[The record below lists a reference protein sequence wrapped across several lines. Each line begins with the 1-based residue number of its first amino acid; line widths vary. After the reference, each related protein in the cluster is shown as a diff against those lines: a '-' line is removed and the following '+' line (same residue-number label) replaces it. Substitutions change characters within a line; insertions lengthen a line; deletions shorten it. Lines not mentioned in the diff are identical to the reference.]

1 MGQQGQMEILRN
13 VALEAV
19 VVGGGL
25 LGVME
30 VMGVQV
36 EQLEAVVVVEVLI
49 KGVQP
54 LALVVQVDEDK

>member
-36 EQLEAVVVVEVLI
+36 EQLEVVVVEVLI